1 MHYMHTQLN
10 KDCKNRTSIGLFAV
24 IYGSKQFLFSRDGF
38 SI

>member
-10 KDCKNRTSIGLFAV
+10 KIWMNCAIAGTFSVVYGLNP
-24 IYGSKQFLFSRDGF
+24 FLLSRDGF